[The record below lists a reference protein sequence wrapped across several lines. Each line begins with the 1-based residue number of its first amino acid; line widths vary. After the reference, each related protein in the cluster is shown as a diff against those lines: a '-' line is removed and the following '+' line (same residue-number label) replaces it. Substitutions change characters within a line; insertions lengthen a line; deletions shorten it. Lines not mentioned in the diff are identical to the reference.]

1 MKTRVLSPAIDEI
14 VEAALWFD
22 GKRAGLGSEFWRLTD
37 AVLLRIEQDPFQFAK
52 SEFATAELDIRFA
65 VVSRFQYVIH
75 FLVDIEE
82 IQIVSVAHGGRR
94 PGYWL
99 QRVRS

>member
-14 VEAALWFD
+14 VEAALWFED
-22 GKRAGLGSEFWRLTD
+22 KRAGLGGEFWRLTD
-37 AVLLRIEQDPFQFAK
+37 AVLLRIERDPFQFAK

-65 VVSRFQYVIH
+65 VVSQFQYVIH
-75 FLVDIEE
+75 FLVDVEE
-82 IQIVSVAHGGRR
+82 VQIISVAHGGRR
-94 PGYWL
+94 PGYWV